1 MLWFGMCRG
10 TEGDLSYLG
19 GGGGALS
26 TLHTSRLRARAPLEH
41 ELREHVMQMS
51 VSMQAGGSSSYEAS
65 CDALW
70 PEEADEPQLRLCG
83 GQIWRADPGA
93 AHRLKPA
100 IAGGRR
106 DPPTGRR
113 RMADLVE
120 LIDALGQH
128 ITDCPPRRR
137 SPLVKGV
144 NSNAIFLFRTLFFR
158 TSSQSH
164 NNTSSLTSRR
174 ATPVSCA
181 FAIAG
186 PRLVPAIWLP
196 RELSAY
202 LSKVQ
207 APPALGRLSA

>member
-1 MLWFGMCRG
+1 
-10 TEGDLSYLG
+10 
-19 GGGGALS
+19 
-26 TLHTSRLRARAPLEH
+26 
-41 ELREHVMQMS
+41 
-51 VSMQAGGSSSYEAS
+51 MQAGGSSSYEAS
-65 CDALW
+65 CDAW
-70 PEEADEPQLRLCG
+70 GPEEADEPQLRLCG

-100 IAGGRR
+100 IAGGRQ

-137 SPLVKGV
+137 SSLVKGV

-164 NNTSSLTSRR
+164 NDTPSLTSRR
-174 ATPVSCA
+174 ASLSLAHSQSRAPASYPPSRHQESSLHTCPRYRHRLHWAVSPQHEYHISRHASAHAMACYPSA
-181 FAIAG
+181 SLA
-186 PRLVPAIWLP
+186 PLP
-196 RELSAY
+196 SPDPSGRKSSAVFSHRRPSI
-202 LSKVQ
+202 L
-207 APPALGRLSA
+207 L